1 MSVRSV
7 MKILMVEDDLV
18 VAEMYSRP
26 LTQRG
31 YAVTLAHDGSEA
43 FHTIHTQQ
51 FDLII
56 LDVMLP
62 SMDGL
67 AMLRRIRA
75 QPKYH
80 TLPILIMTALSDA
93 EIGPQ
98 SKAAGATE
106 VLIKTELN
114 PEKLADRVDSY
125 LAAARKQRAA
135 PAVPEGQPAPTRE
148 ERQKD
153 PDYRIPAP
161 AASSQPK
168 LKLAV
173 EPEKPKPVRRPPP
186 PPPPP
191 PAAPEEETPKQE
203 SGFLKRVINKFKK
216 DSE

>member
-1 MSVRSV
+1 

-43 FHTIHTQQ
+43 FHIIHTQQ

-67 AMLRRIRA
+67 AMLRRIRV
-75 QPKYH
+75 QPKYQS
-80 TLPILIMTALSDA
+80 LPILIMTALSDT

-114 PEKLADRVDSY
+114 PEKLADRIDSY
-125 LAAARKQRAA
+125 LAAALAARKQRLT
-135 PAVPEGQPAPTRE
+135 PVVQEGQPAPTGD
-148 ERQKD
+148 ERRKD
-153 PDYRIPAP
+153 PDYRVSP
-161 AASSQPK
+161 AAPTASNQPK
-168 LKLAV
+168 LKLAA
-173 EPEKPKPVRRPPP
+173 EPEKPKPVRPPP

-191 PAAPEEETPKQE
+191 LPAVTEEEPPKRE
-203 SGFLKRVINKFKK
+203 GGFLKRVINKFKK